1 VLGVYGHEKAY
12 VIDGG
17 ADKWKDA
24 DGREWDTTPVPPTP
38 SAKLHAIASY
48 GNHRI
53 TKGDLAA
60 VIDTADGNR
69 TKPGYVI
76 SDVRTPNEYAGYYV
90 DSATDYNNWTPAD
103 ASGNPVPAG
112 SEVPFVYHQEGRPGH
127 IPYAKFSNYAADVYT
142 DYLDASGKP
151 VASSLQ
157 KNHNV

>member
-1 VLGVYGHEKAY
+1 MLGVYGHEKAY

-38 SAKLHAIASY
+38 SAKPYAIASY

-103 ASGNPVPAG
+103 ASGNPVSAG